1 MSSENELRDVLDEA
15 AKEMARVSSNPR
27 TWQSWLIYLLERLD
41 HQALDENPAHQESFR
56 DMLAALQDAIRNRQR
71 TGGW

>member
-1 MSSENELRDVLDEA
+1 MRNENELRDILDEA

-27 TWQSWLIYLLERLD
+27 TWQSWMVYLLERLD
-41 HQALDENPAHQESFR
+41 HLSLDENPSHQESFR
-56 DMLAALQDAIRNRQR
+56 DMLSALQDSIRNRQR